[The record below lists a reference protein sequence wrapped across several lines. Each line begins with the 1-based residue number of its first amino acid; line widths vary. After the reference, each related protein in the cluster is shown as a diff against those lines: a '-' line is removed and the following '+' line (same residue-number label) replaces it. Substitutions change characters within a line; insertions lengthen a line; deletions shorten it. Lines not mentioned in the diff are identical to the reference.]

1 MAMHTF
7 SVTVET
13 HNARNTEA
21 DTEELMSEV
30 ESNLAYESLSLGIS
44 SIRVAPIT
52 GTCRQQLIGEVE
64 ND

>member
-13 HNARNTEA
+13 F
-21 DTEELMSEV
+21 DTEDHTTEDLMSEV
-30 ESNLAYESLSLGIS
+30 ESNLAYEANPLGIL

-52 GTCRQQLIGEVE
+52 GICRQQLIGEVE